1 MRWKRGQSSDHVRDI
16 RGATR
21 GRGGFGGGGG
31 FPIPMG
37 KGGIG
42 GILGMLLLLVLG
54 GGGLLQGGL
63 GGESSGGFD
72 DVGPSVNFPGASPA
86 TGNGLDGAPD
96 PDAETVDFM
105 KFVIDDVQQ
114 VWDEQFEKAGRSYE
128 PTTLNIFEEVV
139 DTGCGQATSATG
151 PFYCPADS
159 QAYLDL
165 GFFREL
171 RTRFGAPGDFAQAYV
186 VAHEVAHHVQN
197 VLGIN
202 EDVRRLQQQSP
213 DDANELSIR
222 LELQADC
229 FAGVWAFST
238 FERGILEDGDIQEG
252 LDAAAAVGDDRIQK
266 QATGRIDRES
276 WTHGSSEQRMDWF
289 SRGYRSGDPERC
301 DTFSGDI

>member
-1 MRWKRGQSSDHVRDI
+1 MRWKRGQSSDHVRDL
-16 RGATR
+16 RGQSR
-21 GRGGFGGGGG
+21 GRGRAGG
-31 FPIPMG
+31 FPIG
-37 KGGIG
+37 RGGIG
-42 GILGMLLLLVLG
+42 GIGGIVGLLLLLVLG

-63 GGESSGGFD
+63 GGGDTSTGFD
-72 DVGPSVNFPGASPA
+72 DVGPGLNFPGAPPA
-86 TGNGLDGAPD
+86 SGNGLDGAPD

-105 KFVIDDVQQ
+105 KFVMDDVQQ
-114 VWDEQFEKAGRSYE
+114 VWAQQFDKAGRRYQ
-128 PTTLNIFEEVV
+128 PTTLNIFEDVV
-139 DTGCGQATSATG
+139 DTGCGRATSATG
-151 PFYCPADS
+151 PFYCPADN

-171 RTRFGAPGDFAQAYV
+171 RSRFGAPGDFAQAYV
-186 VAHEVAHHVQN
+186 VSHEVAHHVQN

-202 EDVRRLQQQSP
+202 EDVRRLQQQNP

-229 FAGVWAFST
+229 FAGVWAYST

-266 QATGRIDRES
+266 KATGRIDPES
-276 WTHGSSEQRMDWF
+276 WTHGSSEQRMAWF
-289 SRGYRSGDPERC
+289 TRGYRSGDPERC

>member
-1 MRWKRGQSSDHVRDI
+1 MRWKRGQSSDHVRDL
-16 RGATR
+16 R
-21 GRGGFGGGGG
+21 GRRRGGAVGGV
-31 FPIPMG
+31 
-37 KGGIG
+37 GGIVG
-42 GILGMLLLLVLG
+42 LLLLLILG
-54 GGGLLQGGL
+54 GGGLLNGGIP
-63 GGESSGGFD
+63 GGSGSTGFD
-72 DVGPSVNFPGASPA
+72 DVGPSLNPFPAGPA
-86 TGNGLDGAPD
+86 AEGNGLDGAPD

-105 KFVIDDVQQ
+105 KFVMDDVQAT
-114 VWDEQFEKAGRSYE
+114 WAEQFERANRRYE

-139 DTGCGQATSATG
+139 DTGCGRATSATG
-151 PFYCPADS
+151 PFYCPADR

-202 EDVRRLQQQSP
+202 EDVRRLQQQNP

-238 FERGILEDGDIQEG
+238 FERGVLEDGDIEEG
-252 LDAAAAVGDDRIQK
+252 LGAAAAVGDDRIQE

-289 SRGYRSGDPERC
+289 TRGYESGDPERC